1 MIRTQ
6 IYLTEGER
14 AALNVLST
22 ATGKPQSELIR
33 DAVDNLIG
41 QYSQI
46 RRDAVLDNAAGL
58 WKDRDDLPDF
68 DNVRSQWDRE
78 DRA

>member
-6 IYLTEGER
+6 IYLTEEER
-14 AALNVLST
+14 TALGVLST

-33 DAVDNLIG
+33 NAVDNMVG
-41 QYSQI
+41 QFSKA
-46 RRDAVLDNAAGL
+46 RRNAVLDNAAGL

-68 DNVRSQWDRE
+68 DALRTQWDRGG
-78 DRA
+78 RP

>member
-6 IYLTEGER
+6 IYLTEAER
-14 AALNVLST
+14 TALSVLAST
-22 ATGKPQSELIR
+22 TGKPQSQLIR

-41 QYSQI
+41 QYSET

-58 WKDRDDLPDF
+58 WKDRNDLPDF
-68 DNVRSQWDRE
+68 DDMRRQWDRE
-78 DRA
+78 DRV